1 MRHFILQTTLLLLL
15 AVSAL
20 AQTPGRVGIITG
32 TVRDRNKQELLAGV
46 TVQIVTNADSTAR
59 LSGTVTDADG
69 RFKLT
74 LPVGSYNLRAT
85 YVGFVPQEKF
95 NLIVSSGNANESSFE
110 LDEESK
116 KLSEVT
122 VKANRAV
129 AAVSS
134 ITTPNSIQRLT
145 TEEIKTNP
153 GGNFDVSRV
162 IQTLP
167 GVGGSVGG
175 LRNDIIIR
183 GGAPNENVFYLDGI
197 EIPVINHF
205 QTQGGTGGPQGLLN
219 VSFIEDVTLTSSGF
233 DAKYDNALASVFQ
246 FKQREG
252 NPDRVQGNIR
262 VSGTE
267 AALTTEGPITAKTTF
282 LASVRRSYLQYFFQL
297 IDLPIRPSYY
307 DFQAKIT
314 HKLNKKTTLT
324 ALGVGAIDEFRSAV
338 PRVTTPDKEFVVRR
352 NPVVDQWNYTA
363 GVTLKR
369 LINNGFLNVALSRNA
384 FNNAFDRFE
393 DGQTGNASLRVLRI
407 RSRETE
413 NKLRLDVNQS
423 RNGWRYSYGGVAQYV
438 QFTNSFAARLRN
450 EVRNPDGSLASPA
463 VSVRSVTDIDFAKFG
478 LFGQVSRNFLS
489 NRLGISA
496 GLRTDMNTF
505 TDTGLNPLRTLSP
518 RVSVSYAITDQW
530 NINAS
535 VGRYFKIPTYT
546 VLGFRNDAGALANR
560 NAEYIASN
568 HYVGGVE
575 FLPKPTTRFTVEG
588 FYKQYSRYP
597 VSVRDGISLANLG
610 GNFNAIGNEAV
621 TSTGKG
627 QAYGV
632 EVFFQQKLV
641 KNLFAVASYTY
652 VRSLFSG
659 RDGVLRPS
667 AWDNRHLFSGL
678 LGRKFKRGIEIG
690 LKYRFAGGAPY
701 TPFDLAASQRNFLTL
716 GEGVLDFSQ
725 LNTLRLKSLN
735 QFDFRIDKKW
745 NARRFT
751 FDLFLDVQNAFVLPT
766 PNYPDFVL
774 ARATDGSGY
783 ISTDGRPLQ
792 ANGSNGVPTILPNND
807 PFVRPTI
814 GFSVEF

>member
-1 MRHFILQTTLLLLL
+1 MRLVILQTTALVLLTL
-15 AVSAL
+15 SAL
-20 AQTPGRVGIITG
+20 AQTPGPVGIITG
-32 TVRDRNKQELLAGV
+32 TVRDRNTQELLVGV
-46 TVQIVTNADSTAR
+46 TVQTVNNSDSTAR
-59 LSGTVTDADG
+59 SSGTTTDADG

-85 YVGFVPQEKF
+85 YVGFVPQQKF

-233 DAKYDNALASVFQ
+233 DARYDNALASVFQ

-267 AALTTEGPITAKTTF
+267 AALTTEGPIGEKTTF

-297 IDLPIRPSYY
+297 IDLPIRPDYY

-314 HKLNKKTTLT
+314 HKLDKKTTLT
-324 ALGVGAIDEFRSAV
+324 AIGIGAIDKFRFGV
-338 PRVTTPDKEFVVRR
+338 PRETTPDKEFVIRR
-352 NPVVDQWNYTA
+352 GPTADQWNYTA
-363 GVTLKR
+363 GLTLKR
-369 LINNGFLNVALSRNA
+369 LINNGFMNVALSRNV
-384 FNNAFDRFE
+384 FDNGLDRFE
-393 DGQTGNASLRVLRI
+393 DGQTGNESLRVLRI

-423 RNGWRYSYGGVAQYV
+423 INGWRYSVGGVAQYV
-438 QFTNSFAARLRN
+438 QFSNNFAARLRN
-450 EVRNPDGSLASPA
+450 QVRNPDGSIASPA
-463 VSVRSVTDIDFAKFG
+463 VSVRSVTDIDFARFG
-478 LFGQVSRNFLS
+478 LFGQVSRSFLNS
-489 NRLGISA
+489 RLGISA

-505 TDTGLNPLRTLSP
+505 TDTGLNPLQTLSP
-518 RVSVSYAITDQW
+518 RLSASYALTNQW

-535 VGRYFKIPTYT
+535 IGRYFKIPTYT
-546 VLGFRNDAGALANR
+546 VLGFRNEAGALINQK
-560 NAEYIASN
+560 AEYIASN

-588 FYKQYSRYP
+588 FYKQYSQYP
-597 VSVRDGISLANLG
+597 VSIRNGISLANLG
-610 GNFNAIGNEAV
+610 NDFNAIGNEAV
-621 TSTGKG
+621 TSTGRG
-627 QAYGV
+627 RAYGV
-632 EVFFQQKLV
+632 EAFFQQKLV
-641 KNLFAVASYTY
+641 KNLFVVASYTY

-678 LGRKFKRGIEIG
+678 LGRKFKRGYEMG

-701 TPFDLAASQRNFLTL
+701 TPFDLASSQRNFLTL
-716 GEGVLDFSQ
+716 GEGILDFSQ
-725 LNTLRLKSLN
+725 LNTLRLKATN
-735 QFDFRIDKKW
+735 QFDFRLDKKW

-751 FDLFLDVQNAFVLPT
+751 FDLFIDVQNAFVLPT

-774 ARATDGSGY
+774 SRASDGSGY
-783 ISTDGRPLQ
+783 LTTDGRALQ
-792 ANGSNGVPTILPNND
+792 ANGSNGIPTVLPND
-807 PFVRPTI
+807 APFVRPTI
-814 GFSVEF
+814 GFIIEF

>member
-1 MRHFILQTTLLLLL
+1 MRHTFLQIVFSLLL
-15 AVSAL
+15 AGSAL
-20 AQTPGRVGIITG
+20 AQIPGRVGIITG
-32 TVRDRNKQELLAGV
+32 TVRDRNSQELLVGV
-46 TVQIVTNADSTAR
+46 TVQIGNGTDSAA
-59 LSGTVTDADG
+59 SSAGTTTDADG

-74 LPVGSYNLRAT
+74 LPVGSYSLRAT
-85 YVGFVPQEKF
+85 YVGFVPQQKS
-95 NLIVSSGNANESSFE
+95 NLVVSSGNANESSFE
-110 LDEESK
+110 LDEERK
-116 KLSEVT
+116 NLSEVV

-134 ITTPNSIQRLT
+134 ITTPNSVQRLT

-205 QTQGGTGGPQGLLN
+205 QTQGGTGGPQGILN

-233 DAKYDNALASVFQ
+233 DARYDNALASVFQ

-252 NPDRVQGNIR
+252 NPDRIQGNFR

-267 AALTTEGPITAKTTF
+267 AALTTEGPISTKTTF

-314 HKLNKKTTLT
+314 HKLNRKTTLT
-324 ALGVGAIDEFRSAV
+324 AIGVGAIDEFRSAV
-338 PRVTTPDKEFVVRR
+338 PRETTPDKEFVVRR

-369 LINNGFLNVALSRNA
+369 LINSGFLNIALSRNA

-393 DGQTGNASLRVLRI
+393 DGQTGNESLRVLRI

-413 NKLRLDVNQS
+413 NKLRFDVNQS
-423 RNGWRYSYGGVAQYV
+423 RNGWRYSVGGTAQYV

-463 VSVRSVTDIDFAKFG
+463 VSARSVTDIDFAKFG

-496 GLRTDMNTF
+496 GLRTDINTF
-505 TDTGLNPLRTLSP
+505 TDTGLNLLRTLSP
-518 RVSVSYAITDQW
+518 RVSVSYALTDQW

-535 VGRYFKIPTYT
+535 VGRYLKIPTYT
-546 VLGFRNDAGALANR
+546 VLGFRNDAGTLSNR
-560 NAEYIASN
+560 NADYIASN

-621 TSTGKG
+621 TSMGKG
-627 QAYGV
+627 QTYGV

-659 RDGVLRPS
+659 RDGVLKPS

-725 LNTLRLKSLN
+725 LNTLRLKPLN

-751 FDLFLDVQNAFVLPT
+751 FDLFLDVQNAFVLLT